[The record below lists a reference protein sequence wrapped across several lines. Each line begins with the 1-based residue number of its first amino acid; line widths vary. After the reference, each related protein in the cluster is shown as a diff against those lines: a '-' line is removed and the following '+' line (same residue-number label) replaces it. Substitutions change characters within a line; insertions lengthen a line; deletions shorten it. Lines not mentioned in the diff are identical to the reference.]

1 MAHRPSSVPAIPPR
15 GASAAAGSHYS
26 MPAAGRAPPSSAAAA
41 PAPGYA
47 PYAPPSTTTAAGAP
61 PPSDLEANYD
71 QQQQPPAEF
80 KQLYAEVPMIRK
92 AALVLALAAAG
103 AFLLGLLLIIVPF
116 IGWAWTLLLWVLAV
130 VLAIAGGFC
139 WVAPEAY
146 KSMFSAEKR
155 TQLEMALMTNES

>member
-1 MAHRPSSVPAIPPR
+1 
-15 GASAAAGSHYS
+15 

-71 QQQQPPAEF
+71 QQQQPPAESARAKVERKVREF

>member
-1 MAHRPSSVPAIPPR
+1 
-15 GASAAAGSHYS
+15 
-26 MPAAGRAPPSSAAAA
+26 
-41 PAPGYA
+41 
-47 PYAPPSTTTAAGAP
+47 
-61 PPSDLEANYD
+61 
-71 QQQQPPAEF
+71 
-80 KQLYAEVPMIRK
+80 MIRK